1 MTLELAIPKH
11 ENGQI
16 PTYCYSF
23 TRIKDGKVID
33 LFYGGLNPGK

>member
-1 MTLELAIPKH
+1 MTLELATPKH

-16 PTYCYSF
+16 PTDWYS
-23 TRIKDGKVID
+23 TARIKGGKVID